1 MKSAFVVPAAAESGF
16 DSSINQ
22 FKLRIL
28 YSVMLIAAVFS
39 LLFGLLSDLGIN
51 DIGPIH
57 SKVDYVYSF
66 VSLVLM
72 GLLYKRCLH
81 YRRIAWAFL
90 ATSLLVFISALSFV
104 LQDEFRI
111 IWFYFLI
118 YVTYILLGTRAG
130 ALMSVAT
137 LLCIV
142 SCNVLMD
149 LQLSETAMMTAVLGL
164 LIASLLNYVYTV
176 QMERYESQLKSTIAQ
191 LDSALEEAKAADKTK
206 SLFLANMSHEIR
218 TPMNGVMGMTQIMYG
233 TDLDDEQKLYMDA
246 INSSSKSLLLIIDDL
261 LDLSKV
267 ESGKLS
273 LNIKPFKTFEWVT
286 DIHNVVDPLFE
297 NRETN
302 FTTEIDPSLPA
313 ELEGDSTRLF
323 QIVVNLLCNASKFT
337 PHGEVFLKVGG
348 YSIDDQQ
355 YLFQVMVKDTG
366 IGIEQSQLVNIF
378 DAFKQLSADRASN
391 KGVGLGLTICK
402 RLSQIMGGEIR
413 VESTL
418 NEGTSFY
425 FEVPLPVVEQYETF
439 TLEQEIQTDVL
450 NILLVDD
457 DHINR
462 LVARSLLVQ
471 HGHRVAEAEDGQQAM
486 EKLAASGFDIILLD
500 IHMPVMDGI
509 EVTRHIRASSE
520 SYKHIPIIGLTAS
533 VMSDEKERY
542 LQEGM
547 NKVVEKPIDI
557 HRLLEVIYKLVN
569 AQHNSQNTA

>member
-1 MKSAFVVPAAAESGF
+1 MKSAVVVAAAEPGF

-22 FKLRIL
+22 FKLRVL

-51 DIGPIH
+51 DIGPIQ
-57 SKVDYVYSF
+57 SRVDYVYSF

-81 YRRIAWAFL
+81 YRHIAWAFL
-90 ATSLLVFISALSFV
+90 ATSLLVFSSALSFV
-104 LQDEFRI
+104 PQDEFRI

-176 QMERYESQLKSTIAQ
+176 QMELYESQLTSTIEQ

-218 TPMNGVMGMTQIMYG
+218 TPMNGVMGMTQAMYG
-233 TDLDDEQKLYMDA
+233 TNLDEEQALYLDA

-273 LNIKPFKTFEWVT
+273 LNIKPFKTFDWLN

-297 NRETN
+297 HRETN
-302 FTTEIDPSLPA
+302 FTTDIDPSVPA
-313 ELEGDSTRLF
+313 VLQGDATRLF
-323 QIVVNLLCNASKFT
+323 QIAVNLLSNAAKFT
-337 PHGEVFLKVGG
+337 QQGEVLFRVGG
-348 YSIDDQQ
+348 HMREDQQ
-355 YLFQVMVKDTG
+355 YLFQLTVKDSG
-366 IGIEQSQLVNIF
+366 IGIADSELGNIF
-378 DAFKQLSADRASN
+378 DAFQQLSADRASN
-391 KGVGLGLTICK
+391 EGVGLGLAICK
-402 RLSQIMGGEIR
+402 RLAQLMGGDIQ

-418 NEGTSFY
+418 GEGSCFY
-425 FEVPLPVVEQYETF
+425 FEVPLPVVAQHQAFE
-439 TLEQEIQTDVL
+439 LEQDVQADEL
-450 NILLVDD
+450 HILLVDD
-457 DHINR
+457 DNINR
-462 LVARSLLVQ
+462 LAATTLLTQ
-471 HGHRVAEAEDGQQAM
+471 RGHKVDEAEDGQQALQ
-486 EKLAASGFDIILLD
+486 KLAAAKFDIILMD
-500 IHMPVMDGI
+500 IHMPVMGGI

-533 VMSDEKERY
+533 VMSDEKARY

-547 NKVVEKPIDI
+547 NKVVEKPINI
-557 HRLLEVIYKLVN
+557 NRLLDGIYKLVN
-569 AQHNSQNTA
+569 DQHSHRNTA

>member
-1 MKSAFVVPAAAESGF
+1 MKSAFVVATAESGF

-39 LLFGLLSDLGIN
+39 LLFGLLSDLAIN

-81 YRRIAWAFL
+81 YQRIAWIFL

-104 LQDEFRI
+104 VQDEFRI

-137 LLCIV
+137 LLSITG
-142 SCNVLMD
+142 CNLLLE

-176 QMERYESQLKSTIAQ
+176 QMERYESQLTRTIEQ
-191 LDSALEEAKAADKTK
+191 LDSALEEAQAADKTK

-218 TPMNGVMGMTQIMYG
+218 TPMNGVMGMTQAMYG
-233 TDLDDEQKLYMDA
+233 TNLDEEQALYLDA

-273 LNIKPFKTFEWVT
+273 LNIKPFKTFDWLT

-297 NRETN
+297 QRETN
-302 FTTEIDPSLPA
+302 FTTDIDSSVPA
-313 ELEGDSTRLF
+313 VLEGDATRLF
-323 QIVVNLLCNASKFT
+323 QIAVNLLSNAAKFT
-337 PHGEVFLKVGG
+337 QQGEVLFRVGG
-348 YSIDDQQ
+348 YMREDQQ
-355 YLFQVMVKDTG
+355 YLFQLTVKDSG
-366 IGIEQSQLVNIF
+366 IGIADSELGNIF
-378 DAFKQLSADRASN
+378 DAFQQLSADRTSN
-391 KGVGLGLTICK
+391 EGVGLGLAICK
-402 RLSQIMGGEIR
+402 RLAQLMGGDIR

-418 NEGTSFY
+418 GEGSCFY
-425 FEVPLPVVEQYETF
+425 FEVPLPVVAQHEAF
-439 TLEQEIQTDVL
+439 KLEQEVQADKL
-450 NILLVDD
+450 HILLVDD
-457 DHINR
+457 DNINR
-462 LVARSLLVQ
+462 LAATTLLAQ
-471 HGHRVAEAEDGQQAM
+471 RGHKVDEAEDGSQALQ
-486 EKLAASGFDIILLD
+486 KLAAATFDIILMD

-533 VMSDEKERY
+533 VMSDEKARY

-547 NKVVEKPIDI
+547 NKVVEKPINI
-557 HRLLEVIYKLVN
+557 NRLLDGIYKLVN
-569 AQHNSQNTA
+569 DQHSRRNTA